1 LVELWQTNQKFFVLI
16 NCQGL
21 GYEIQILESFFLKL
35 KTNQIS
41 NKKITLWLKHIKKE
55 DSDLLFGFT
64 SKEQK
69 NFFIEILSI
78 RGVGSQIGM
87 GILNKFSISEVIN
100 AIKTQNK
107 KLICS
112 VPGIGQKMSDRLILE
127 LKNKFKSE
135 LQFEEEKAKDEFEI
149 KDPEINKMM
158 QDLKLTLQ
166 SLNYKNKEINTIM
179 PIIKESTLLAK
190 KEKNLSFEN
199 LLKIA
204 KNNLDKDSSN
214 IGRWRS
220 IINKL
225 KINFM
230 SLDTAEKQK
239 LIETHQVHSTDTGS
253 VEVQVAML
261 SKRISKLSDHLQGNI
276 HDFASRQGLLKM
288 IGKRKRL
295 LSYIKDKNVQRYQEL
310 VKKIGIRGWSQLMKK
325 KQSKKKTQ
333 N

>member
-1 LVELWQTNQKFFVLI
+1 MISWINGELVELWQTNQKFFVLI

-87 GILNKFSISEVIN
+87 GMLNKYSIGEVIN

-127 LKNKFKSE
+127 LKNKFKSKI
-135 LQFEEEKAKDEFEI
+135 QFEEEKANDEFEI
-149 KDPEINKMM
+149 KDPEINKMIE
-158 QDLKLTLQ
+158 DLQLTLQ
-166 SLNYKNKEINTIM
+166 SLNYKNKEIKTIL
-179 PIIKESTLLAK
+179 PIIINEVDLLAK
-190 KEKNLSFEN
+190 KESNLSFEN
-199 LLKIA
+199 LLKLA
-204 KNNLDKDSSN
+204 MNYLDKESSN
-214 IGRWRS
+214 I
-220 IINKL
+220 
-225 KINFM
+225 
-230 SLDTAEKQK
+230 
-239 LIETHQVHSTDTGS
+239 
-253 VEVQVAML
+253 
-261 SKRISKLSDHLQGNI
+261 
-276 HDFASRQGLLKM
+276 AS
-288 IGKRKRL
+288 
-295 LSYIKDKNVQRYQEL
+295 
-310 VKKIGIRGWSQLMKK
+310 
-325 KQSKKKTQ
+325 
-333 N
+333 

>member
-1 LVELWQTNQKFFVLI
+1 MISWINGELVELWQTNQKFFVLI

-87 GILNKFSISEVIN
+87 GILNKFSIGEVIN

-135 LQFEEEKAKDEFEI
+135 IQFEEEKAKDEFEI
-149 KDPEINKMM
+149 KDPEINKMIE
-158 QDLKLTLQ
+158 DLQLTLQ
-166 SLNYKNKEINTIM
+166 SLNYKNKEIKAIL
-179 PIIKESTLLAK
+179 PIIFNEVDFLAK
-190 KEKNLSFEN
+190 KENNLSFEN
-199 LLKIA
+199 LLKLA
-204 KNNLDKDSSN
+204 MNYLDKESSN
-214 IGRWRS
+214 I
-220 IINKL
+220 
-225 KINFM
+225 
-230 SLDTAEKQK
+230 
-239 LIETHQVHSTDTGS
+239 
-253 VEVQVAML
+253 
-261 SKRISKLSDHLQGNI
+261 
-276 HDFASRQGLLKM
+276 AS
-288 IGKRKRL
+288 
-295 LSYIKDKNVQRYQEL
+295 
-310 VKKIGIRGWSQLMKK
+310 
-325 KQSKKKTQ
+325 
-333 N
+333 

>member
-1 LVELWQTNQKFFVLI
+1 MISWINGELVELWQTNQKFFVLI

-55 DSDLLFGFT
+55 DSDYLFGFT

-87 GILNKFSISEVIN
+87 GILNKFSIGEVIN

-127 LKNKFKSE
+127 LKSKFKSE
-135 LQFEEEKAKDEFEI
+135 ILFQEEKSKDEFEI
-149 KDPEINKMM
+149 NDPEINKMIE
-158 QDLKLTLQ
+158 DLQLTLQ
-166 SLNYKNKEINTIM
+166 SLNYKNKEIKTIL
-179 PIIKESTLLAK
+179 PIIINEVDLLAK
-190 KEKNLSFEN
+190 KGNNLLFEN

-204 KNNLDKDSSN
+204 MNYLDKQSSN
-214 IGRWRS
+214 I
-220 IINKL
+220 
-225 KINFM
+225 
-230 SLDTAEKQK
+230 
-239 LIETHQVHSTDTGS
+239 
-253 VEVQVAML
+253 
-261 SKRISKLSDHLQGNI
+261 
-276 HDFASRQGLLKM
+276 AS
-288 IGKRKRL
+288 
-295 LSYIKDKNVQRYQEL
+295 
-310 VKKIGIRGWSQLMKK
+310 
-325 KQSKKKTQ
+325 
-333 N
+333 

>member
-1 LVELWQTNQKFFVLI
+1 MISWINGELVELWQTNQKFFVLI

-87 GILNKFSISEVIN
+87 GILNKFSIGEVIN

-135 LQFEEEKAKDEFEI
+135 IQFEEEKAKDEFEI
-149 KDPEINKMM
+149 KDPEINKMIE
-158 QDLKLTLQ
+158 DLQLTLQ
-166 SLNYKNKEINTIM
+166 SLNYKNKEIKTIL
-179 PIIKESTLLAK
+179 PIIINEVDFLAK
-190 KEKNLSFEN
+190 KENNLSFEN
-199 LLKIA
+199 LLKLA
-204 KNNLDKDSSN
+204 MNYLDKESSN
-214 IGRWRS
+214 IVS
-220 IINKL
+220 
-225 KINFM
+225 
-230 SLDTAEKQK
+230 
-239 LIETHQVHSTDTGS
+239 
-253 VEVQVAML
+253 
-261 SKRISKLSDHLQGNI
+261 
-276 HDFASRQGLLKM
+276 
-288 IGKRKRL
+288 
-295 LSYIKDKNVQRYQEL
+295 
-310 VKKIGIRGWSQLMKK
+310 
-325 KQSKKKTQ
+325 
-333 N
+333 